1 MTIPSYNP
9 FYYRPLPDEITI
21 GESDIEGLGVFAT
34 KDIAKGADLGMT
46 HVNVPQFNGLIRTPL
61 GGFLNHNEQANCVL
75 ELIHDWDDC
84 QIYHCMTTRK
94 ISEGEELTLEYH
106 N

>member
-34 KDIAKGADLGMT
+34 EDIAKGADLGMT
-46 HVNVPQFNGLIRTPL
+46 HVNVPQ
-61 GGFLNHNEQANCVL
+61 
-75 ELIHDWDDC
+75 
-84 QIYHCMTTRK
+84 
-94 ISEGEELTLEYH
+94 
-106 N
+106 